1 MGAVHPRFPPRSVQL
16 ELELTFPGGARRAA
30 VLGSM
35 RLDPELSDP
44 LPIEPPTEEPRI
56 VICMA
61 TFNPDPGL
69 IERQLRSIADQSVR
83 SWRCIIADDNSQPAA
98 QERIRRLAGTDDRFL
113 VAPRHGG
120 RLGVYGNFER
130 LLSLVPD
137 WAQAVAL
144 SDQDDNWYPGKL
156 AALWER
162 LRVGDTTLAY
172 SDMRIVSE
180 AGIALAPTYWT
191 TRRNNHTD
199 LASMLVANTVTGA
212 ASLFSPELIA
222 NLLPFPPKIDGAMHD
237 WWIGTTALALGS
249 VAYIDEPLY
258 DYVQHR
264 GNVLGHLAPPVPRL
278 SAEDVR
284 VLLSASVPRR
294 PEAAEVVERAR
305 CDYFDHVQ
313 RVVLHAKTLELRCA
327 GRWSSPE
334 RHDDAFRIA
343 RMDSSGRDLAWMLG
357 RGLLRWG
364 RPSVT
369 IARSSCSRAGSPG
382 GFGPSAPRSRKS
394 VGKYISTTP
403 SSGASP
409 VVGAAS
415 RGGVR
420 PSARRSLPVAPDR
433 DPERRAHG
441 NIRGSDRRAFSWSG
455 DRMPHATRSSGWS
468 GGKSPA
474 VRAISSHVNGRILI
488 ATQDGA
494 VTIEVVGLSKIFRV
508 PREPQHAT
516 I

>member
-1 MGAVHPRFPPRSVQL
+1 MNAARRAELGIEATRPLPERQAVGRGTILPVQGLCPLPADGLGGAPRAELLVDGVAHPAWIDPRPLRQDAKERHFFWAWAPFTPVSRPRSVQL

-83 SWRCIIADDNSQPAA
+83 SWRCIIADDNSEPAA

-191 TRRNNHTD
+191 TRRNNYTD

-212 ASLFSPELIA
+212 ASLFSAELIA
-222 NLLPFPPKIDGAMHD
+222 DLLPFPPKINGAMHD

-334 RHDDAFRIA
+334 RHDDALRIA

-369 IARSSCSRAGSPG
+369 IARELMLA
-382 GFGPSAPRSRKS
+382 
-394 VGKYISTTP
+394 
-403 SSGASP
+403 
-409 VVGAAS
+409 
-415 RGGVR
+415 RGIAWRLWAQR
-420 PSARRSLPVAPDR
+420 PQK
-433 DPERRAHG
+433 PE
-441 NIRGSDRRAFSWSG
+441 I
-455 DRMPHATRSSGWS
+455 
-468 GGKSPA
+468 
-474 VRAISSHVNGRILI
+474 GR
-488 ATQDGA
+488 
-494 VTIEVVGLSKIFRV
+494 
-508 PREPQHAT
+508 
-516 I
+516 